1 MTHASES
8 MHWYGRDGSPQYQ
21 LIGANGKERPPTLR
35 DARKLGLVPS
45 VTSIIR
51 CAAAPGLERW
61 KQEQVLMAALTLPRN
76 PDEPEAIWLRRV
88 MQDSQ
93 EQGRKAAD
101 RGTAIHAAIQGSYEG
116 KHPGDTYLPHTL
128 AADGAITEWL
138 KMKSGLSVEAERS
151 FAHPLGYGGKVDL
164 YGYPPNFVADFK
176 TKEFDANAELKTFDE
191 HAMQLAAYREG
202 LEMPDARC
210 AIVYVSASVPGLARL
225 IEIEKE
231 DLEKG
236 WEMFQGLLS
245 YWQAKSGYV
254 SAFEE
259 AIAA

>member
-93 EQGRKAAD
+93 GNRGGRLRTGERLFTPRYKVATRAS
-101 RGTAIHAAIQGSYEG
+101 TPAI
-116 KHPGDTYLPHTL
+116 PTYPT
-128 AADGAITEWL
+128 
-138 KMKSGLSVEAERS
+138 
-151 FAHPLGYGGKVDL
+151 P
-164 YGYPPNFVADFK
+164 
-176 TKEFDANAELKTFDE
+176 
-191 HAMQLAAYREG
+191 
-202 LEMPDARC
+202 
-210 AIVYVSASVPGLARL
+210 
-225 IEIEKE
+225 
-231 DLEKG
+231 
-236 WEMFQGLLS
+236 
-245 YWQAKSGYV
+245 
-254 SAFEE
+254 
-259 AIAA
+259 